1 MKYSPSDI
9 ALLKSDLE
17 DENVPD
23 KGSEIRPW
31 VPKGKTHV
39 ADGSDDKEDIDDYR
53 EDILSDWNLRKY
65 KKWRHDTCK

>member
-1 MKYSPSDI
+1 MEYSPSDI
-9 ALLKSDLE
+9 ALLKCDLE

-23 KGSEIRPW
+23 KNSEIRPW

-39 ADGSDDKEDIDDYR
+39 ADGSGEEKEDDEYR

-65 KKWRHDTCK
+65 EKWVWFM